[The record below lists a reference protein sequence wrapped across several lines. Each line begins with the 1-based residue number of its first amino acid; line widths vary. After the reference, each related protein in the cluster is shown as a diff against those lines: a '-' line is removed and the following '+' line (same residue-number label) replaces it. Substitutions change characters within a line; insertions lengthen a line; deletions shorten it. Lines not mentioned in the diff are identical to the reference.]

1 MKGYFQS
8 FTHLGLL
15 FKVVIKNSSRSMPVE
30 SVYSRLGSK
39 TYTYAWNYILDVQ
52 GIGSMSEIR
61 TLIRLNIN

>member
-1 MKGYFQS
+1 MKGYVQS

-39 TYTYAWNYILDVQ
+39 TSTYAWDYILDMQ
-52 GIGSMSEIR
+52 EIGSMSQK
-61 TLIRLNIN
+61 LGL

>member
-39 TYTYAWNYILDVQ
+39 THTHTHTCAWNYILDMQ
-52 GIGSMSEIR
+52 GIESMSQK
-61 TLIRLNIN
+61 LGL